1 MNVAISAD
9 PGAKLQTG
17 GPAVAIFA
25 PHGRDAQMAA
35 RLFSEQGIPSSIAGD
50 LDSLLRQMTTDL
62 GAVLLTEETLDSHN
76 ADSLH
81 EALAQQPAWSD
92 LPFIVLAVGTERT
105 RSDTARKRIDALGN
119 VVLLTRPMHAEELL
133 RAVKSALKARRRQ
146 FEARDRME
154 ELLLREKQLR
164 ESEAKFHTIANSV
177 DQMIWSTLPDGFH
190 DYYNARWYEYTGVPE
205 GSTDGEAWNGM
216 FHPEDQERAWS
227 VWRHSLATG
236 EPYEIEYRLRH
247 RSGEYRWVLGRA
259 KAVRDDA
266 GRIIRWYGSC
276 TDIHDDVM
284 AREAAVDDLTRQRDQ
299 AWNLSLDLMAVT
311 SRSGSMEILNQ
322 SWNSLLDWDVDELR
336 GRRFARLVHPEDL
349 PTAKAAFRHVM
360 EAPVTEPVEF
370 RIRHSDGSYRWF
382 AWTASGHEDRIFA
395 TGRDVTE
402 RREKDAALANAEA
415 ALRQSQ
421 KLDMIG
427 QLTGGVAHDFNNL
440 LAAIRS
446 SLELA
451 RRRIPPGAEVSRYL
465 GNAIAAAD
473 RGAGLTQRM
482 LAFARKQE
490 LHFDAVEIQHLLP
503 DLRDLL
509 QRSLGPQIDMIFDIP
524 DDLPSVL
531 VDTNQLEMAILN
543 LSVNG
548 RDAMDGS
555 GRLTFS
561 ARQVADSGGSDL
573 EAGDYVVLSIA
584 DTGCGMDANTLERA
598 FEPFFTTKGV
608 GKGTGLGLSMVH
620 GLAAQSGGA
629 FRMEST
635 LGKGTTAHLYL
646 PIIEQSADTAAPD
659 ARNPGPAHARGNDR
673 KLTILTVDD
682 DLLVSMGTVGML
694 EDMGH
699 DVLEAS
705 SGAQALDI
713 FAQRDDIDLVI
724 TDQAMPRM
732 TGVEL
737 ARTLREKRPDLPII
751 LATGYADLPEGAS
764 GEVTAKLDKPFSED
778 GLKSVIRSVT
788 ETLAVPGA

>member
-1 MNVAISAD
+1 MNLAVSS
-9 PGAKLQTG
+9 GLQQDVHTG
-17 GPAVAIFA
+17 GPEIAIYA
-25 PHGRDAQMAA
+25 PHGRDAQVAA
-35 RLFSEQGIPSSIAGD
+35 RLFAEQGIGSFIARD
-50 LDSLLRQMTTDL
+50 LDSLLSSMTTDL
-62 GAVLLTEETLDSHN
+62 GAVLLTEETLNSHN
-76 ADSLH
+76 TESLH
-81 EALAQQPAWSD
+81 DALAGQPAWSD
-92 LPFIVLAVGTERT
+92 LPFIVLAIGSERS

-154 ELLLREKQLR
+154 ELLMREKQLR

-190 DYYNARWYEYTGVPE
+190 DYYNDRWYEYTGVPE

-216 FHPEDQERAWS
+216 FHPEDQDRAWS

-247 RSGEYRWVLGRA
+247 RSGDYRWVLGRA
-259 KAVRDDA
+259 KAVRDDT
-266 GRIIRWYGSC
+266 GKITRWYGSC
-276 TDIHDDVM
+276 TDIHDDIM
-284 AREAAVDDLTRQRDQ
+284 AREAAVHDLTRQRDQ

-311 SRSGSMEILNQ
+311 SRSGSMELLNQ
-322 SWNSLLDWDVDELR
+322 SWGTLLGWDVEDLR
-336 GRRFARLVHPEDL
+336 GRRFARLVHPDDL
-349 PTAKAAFRHVM
+349 PTAKSAFRNVM
-360 EAPVTEPVEF
+360 STPVSNPVEF
-370 RIRHSDGSYRWF
+370 RLRHSDGSYRWF

-402 RREKDAALANAEA
+402 RREKDAALATAQE

-451 RRRIPPGAEVSRYL
+451 RRRLSAGSDVARYL
-465 GNAIAAAD
+465 NNAIAAAD

-490 LHFDAVEIQHLLP
+490 LHFDAVEVQRLIP
-503 DLRDLL
+503 DLKDLL
-509 QRSLGPQIDMIFDIP
+509 QRSLGPRVDLVFDIP
-524 DDLPSVL
+524 DDLPNVL
-531 VDTNQLEMAILN
+531 VDANQLEMAILN

-548 RDAMDGS
+548 RDAMDGA
-555 GRLTFS
+555 GRLSLS
-561 ARQVADSGGSDL
+561 ARQVFDPGSSDL
-573 EAGDYVVLSIA
+573 TAGNYVIVSVA
-584 DTGCGMDANTLERA
+584 DTGCGMDPETLERA

-629 FRMEST
+629 FRMESE
-635 LGKGTTAHLYL
+635 LGRGTTAHLYL
-646 PIIEQSADTAAPD
+646 PVIESVPSAKLENGEPAPTVE
-659 ARNPGPAHARGNDR
+659 RKTDR
-673 KLTILTVDD
+673 KLTILAVDD

-699 DVLEAS
+699 EVLEAS
-705 SGAQALDI
+705 SGAQALDV
-713 FAQRDDIDLVI
+713 FARRPDIDMVI
-724 TDQAMPRM
+724 TDQAMPKM

-737 ARTLREKRPDLPII
+737 ARALRQLKPDLPVI
-751 LATGYADLPEGAS
+751 LATGYADLPEGVS
-764 GEVTAKLDKPFSED
+764 GEVAAKLDKPFSEAN
-778 GLKSVIRSVT
+778 LRAVIASVS
-788 ETLAVPGA
+788 ETVAADDLT

>member
-1 MNVAISAD
+1 
-9 PGAKLQTG
+9 
-17 GPAVAIFA
+17 
-25 PHGRDAQMAA
+25 MA
-35 RLFSEQGIPSSIAGD
+35 
-50 LDSLLRQMTTDL
+50 TDL
-62 GAVLLTEETLDSHN
+62 GAVLLTEEALDSHSV
-76 ADSLH
+76 DRVH
-81 EALAQQPAWSD
+81 GALADQPAWSD
-92 LPFIVLAVGTERT
+92 LPFIVLAIGSERT

-154 ELLLREKQLR
+154 QLQRREEQLR

-177 DQMIWSTLPDGFH
+177 DQMIWSTRPDGFH
-190 DYYNARWYEYTGVPE
+190 DYFNARWYEYTGVPE
-205 GSTDGEAWNGM
+205 GSTDGEEWNGM
-216 FHPEDQERAWS
+216 FHPEDQDRAWS
-227 VWRHSLATG
+227 VWRQSLTTG

-259 KAVRDDA
+259 KAVRDAA
-266 GRIIRWYGSC
+266 GNIVRWYGSC
-276 TDIHDDVM
+276 TDIHDEVT

-299 AWNLSLDLMAVT
+299 AWNLSLDLMTVM
-311 SRSGSMEILNQ
+311 SRTGTLDLLNQ
-322 SWNSLLDWDVDELR
+322 SWSGLLGWNVDELR
-336 GRRFARLVHPEDL
+336 GKRFARLVHPEDL
-349 PTAKAAFRHVM
+349 PTAKAAFRHVL
-360 EAPVTEPVEF
+360 ETPVTEPVEF
-370 RIRHSDGSYRWF
+370 RLRHSDGSYRWF

-402 RREKDAALANAEA
+402 RREQDAALQNAEA

-421 KLDMIG
+421 KLEMIG

-451 RRRIPPGAEVSRYL
+451 RRRLSPGTDVSRYL
-465 GNAIAAAD
+465 NNAIAATD

-482 LAFARKQE
+482 LAFARKQD
-490 LHFDAVEIQHLLP
+490 LHLDAVKVQHLLP

-509 QRSLGPQIDMIFDIP
+509 QRSLGPQIDLIFDIP
-524 DDLPSVL
+524 DDLPGVL
-531 VDTNQLEMAILN
+531 VDANQLEMAILN

-548 RDAMDGS
+548 RDAMDGT

-561 ARQVADSGGSDL
+561 ARPVAEPGSSDL
-573 EAGDYVVLSIA
+573 KSGEYVLVSIA
-584 DTGCGMDANTLERA
+584 DTGCGMDAATLERA

-629 FRMEST
+629 FRMESAP
-635 LGKGTTAHLYL
+635 GRGTTAYLYL
-646 PIIEQSADTAAPD
+646 PVNLAADTQPAVETTQPALAPK
-659 ARNPGPAHARGNDR
+659 AVSDR

-694 EDMGH
+694 EDMGYE
-699 DVLEAS
+699 VLEAS
-705 SGAQALDI
+705 SGAQALELFSGRPDV
-713 FAQRDDIDLVI
+713 DLVI
-724 TDQAMPRM
+724 TDQAMPKM

-737 ARTLREKRPDLPII
+737 AKALRQMKPGLPVI
-751 LATGYADLPEGAS
+751 LATGYAELPEGAS
-764 GEVTAKLDKPFSED
+764 GEVTAKLDKPFAES
-778 GLKSVIRSVT
+778 GLKAVIDSVMD
-788 ETLAVPGA
+788 GAMTKSSG